1 MKPAREIIPQIEAI
15 ARRPWRG
22 ETVADQRIELAEFE
36 ARIKASGSLTGEVA
50 VVLAD
55 AWRRIGGRT

>member
-15 ARRPWRG
+15 ARRPWLG
-22 ETVADQRIELAEFE
+22 ETVADQRAELADFE

-50 VVLAD
+50 VVLAE
-55 AWRRIGGRT
+55 AWRKLGGKK

>member
-1 MKPAREIIPQIEAI
+1 VKPAREIIPQIEAI
-15 ARRPWRG
+15 AKRPWRG
-22 ETVADQRIELAEFE
+22 ETVADQREELAEFE